1 MEALSEQ
8 SGCEGKANT
17 EHLTHASKDGTD
29 ELNFK
34 PLLHKVTFTEKN
46 IGIPVP
52 VYRYQYKYQVLP
64 VLSGEKF
71 LQDNVISDHFQVVW
85 AGRVLYHRVV
95 NIWN

>member
-1 MEALSEQ
+1 MEAQSEQ

-46 IGIPVP
+46 IGI
-52 VYRYQYKYQVLP
+52 YQYHYTGT
-64 VLSGEKF
+64 STNIKF
-71 LQDNVISDHFQVVW
+71 CQFDL
-85 AGRVLYHRVV
+85 AR
-95 NIWN
+95 

>member
-1 MEALSEQ
+1 MEAQSEQ

-52 VYRYQYKYQVLP
+52 VYRYQYKFT
-64 VLSGEKF
+64 SF
-71 LQDNVISDHFQVVW
+71 IWQDNIISDHFQVVW